1 MLGGVLKHDTR
12 RSLVVTGK
20 WNAKRSSI
28 PYRIVR
34 CGLMWKGLDWCV
46 YPDWFIGGGREAWL
60 QERFW
65 RLSELEEK
73 FTEVGQ
79 VK

>member
-1 MLGGVLKHDTR
+1 MR
-12 RSLVVTGK
+12 FPSSLVVTGK

-34 CGLMWKGLDWCV
+34 CGLMWKGLDWCE

-60 QERFW
+60 QERCW
-65 RLSELEEK
+65 RLSKLEEK
-73 FTEVGQ
+73 FT
-79 VK
+79 